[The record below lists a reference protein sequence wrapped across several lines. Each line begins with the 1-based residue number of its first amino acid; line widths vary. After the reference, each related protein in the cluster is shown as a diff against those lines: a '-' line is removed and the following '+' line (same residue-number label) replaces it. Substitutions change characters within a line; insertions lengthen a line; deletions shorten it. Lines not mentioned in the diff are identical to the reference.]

1 MCGSFILQTNATQ
14 LQSITLI
21 YNFGVGHWTKLTP
34 ICNCSPQDHKYL
46 LFAIVPS
53 VSPSRTVFR
62 ELPPPI
68 LFFLATAKCRYK
80 SIVKG
85 RNFAQTQDN
94 WRRGNTFIDQSIKM
108 RKVLGII
115 HWVDGLFLW
124 PVKEHL
130 NTSIFEVDFVCRVN
144 HWTFPSKKRTVSCA
158 LMGERVNH
166 QQRSWTSPSSQ
177 ITFRPEIHLRMQPS
191 IHGTSIVK
199 VVPEEPVRK
208 WGFLE
213 WLTVY

>member
-46 LFAIVPS
+46 RFAIVPS
-53 VSPSRTVFR
+53 VSPSRIVETVFR

-94 WRRGNTFIDQSIKM
+94 WWRGNTFIDQSIKM

-124 PVKEHL
+124 PVEEHL
-130 NTSIFEVDFVCRVN
+130 NTSIFEVDFILGWIIEHFHPRREPFRVHLWGN
-144 HWTFPSKKRTVSCA
+144 VWII
-158 LMGERVNH
+158 
-166 QQRSWTSPSSQ
+166 SSVHG
-177 ITFRPEIHLRMQPS
+177 PLLRLKLLFVLKS
-191 IHGTSIVK
+191 I
-199 VVPEEPVRK
+199 
-208 WGFLE
+208 
-213 WLTVY
+213 